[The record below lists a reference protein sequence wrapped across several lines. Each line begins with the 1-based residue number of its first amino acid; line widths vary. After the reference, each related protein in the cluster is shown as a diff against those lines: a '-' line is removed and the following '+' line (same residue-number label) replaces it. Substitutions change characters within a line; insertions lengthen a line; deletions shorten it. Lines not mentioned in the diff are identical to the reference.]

1 MEKTCSRLSHTPG
14 CLQFEVFRS
23 AAQPTRYALIEHWAS
38 WAAHEAFQVARG
50 VRPEPPAGVTLVREY
65 YNYQTW
71 EPYSSS
77 VEGVG
82 RNEAVPP
89 RSDLQ
94 KRLRGFGELFSA
106 PGECT

>member
-1 MEKTCSRLSHTPG
+1 MNEIRILVQFVAWPRTSLPLTHAAQLEKTCSRLSHTPG

-50 VRPEPPAGVTLVREY
+50 LRPEPPAGVTLVREY

-77 VEGVG
+77 SKG
-82 RNEAVPP
+82 
-89 RSDLQ
+89 
-94 KRLRGFGELFSA
+94 
-106 PGECT
+106 